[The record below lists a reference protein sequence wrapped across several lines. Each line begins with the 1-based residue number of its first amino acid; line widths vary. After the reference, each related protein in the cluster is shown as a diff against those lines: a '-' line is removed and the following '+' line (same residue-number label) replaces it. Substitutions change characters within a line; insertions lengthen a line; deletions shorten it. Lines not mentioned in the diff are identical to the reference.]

1 MVLDNVLSR
10 DVFATS
16 SQPPLT
22 LSLQR
27 NMLIE
32 IPASVFKMPS
42 LRVLQL
48 QHNAIKK
55 QRLSPAQ
62 FDFLSHTLNRL
73 EIDADAFQT
82 SGCSGKLVTFVS
94 NPSISIC
101 DPTLWLQVPDSSTS
115 GDSSSS
121 ASQNQNNNQAS
132 ESSTSWSAWV
142 GGISAFLVI
151 AAAIVFALARKQSL
165 KKMLQSHQRDSGE
178 QHGLYNGATIYRDPV
193 QQQSDAECY
202 RVFQDTVF
210 SDSSTLSLTEQMF
223 ESWRR
228 DPRLIACVKPLGLK
242 GKKSRTWLGTYRG
255 DNVAIKLLPNKASE
269 SERTLF
275 TFDMKTIARFSH
287 PNLIRFRG
295 VAWSSDNGMQ
305 ALLEY
310 MDRGDLQTYL
320 ALSRSDATGVGGK
333 GIVSAAVIANGGPSL
348 ACWWGTRLLE
358 IALDVAQALLYLH
371 TMKRVCHCA
380 LTSRHVLLN
389 HEYSAKLSN
398 FMFVQTLA
406 EYGAQPPEASES
418 PASESDRVVARKAC
432 TEFVRW
438 SAPEV
443 LTGASPSEASDIYSF
458 GIILSELDTLEYPFE
473 RIQREK
479 KWGEARLL
487 QQLKTGTLLPSIS
500 PACPAAARDLLLACL
515 AKDPSDR
522 PTAATVVQT
531 LREIA
536 ADIDRESSLSAEYF
550 TASAQATAVALER

>member
-1 MVLDNVLSR
+1 MVLDGVLAR
-10 DVFATS
+10 DVFAKDT
-16 SQPPLT
+16 QPPLT

-32 IPASVFKMPS
+32 IPSSVFEMPS

-48 QHNAIKK
+48 QQNAIKK

-62 FDFLSHTLNRL
+62 FDFLSKTLTKL

-82 SGCSGKLVTFVS
+82 SGCNGKLVTFAS

-101 DPTLWLQVPDSSTS
+101 DPSLWLQASGSSTS

-121 ASQNQNNNQAS
+121 SASQNQKNDKAS
-132 ESSTSWSAWV
+132 ESSTPWSAWV
-142 GGISAFLVI
+142 GGILAFLVI
-151 AAAIVFALARKQSL
+151 VAAIVFAMTRKQTF
-165 KKMLQSHQRDSGE
+165 KEMLQGRQRDSRE
-178 QHGLYNGATIYRDPV
+178 LNNGVTVYRDPV

-202 RVFQDTVF
+202 RVFQDTAF

-228 DPRLIACVKPLGLK
+228 DPRLIARVKPLGSK

-255 DNVAIKLLPNKASE
+255 DHVVIKLLPNKATE
-269 SERTLF
+269 SDRTLF

-320 ALSRSDATGVGGK
+320 ALSRSGANGGGGK
-333 GIVSAAVIANGGPSL
+333 SIVSAAVIANGGPSL

-371 TMKRVCHCA
+371 TMKRVSHCA

-398 FMFVQTLA
+398 FMFVQSLA
-406 EYGAQPPEASES
+406 EYGAPSPEASES
-418 PASESDRVVARKAC
+418 PSSESDRVVARKAC

-473 RIQREK
+473 SIQREK
-479 KWGEARLL
+479 KWSEAQLL
-487 QQLKTGTLLPSIS
+487 QQLKNGTLLPSVSQTCPS
-500 PACPAAARDLLLACL
+500 PARDLLLACL
-515 AKDPSDR
+515 AKDSCNR

-531 LREIA
+531 LREIV
-536 ADIDRESSLSAEYF
+536 ADVDRESSLSAGFF
-550 TASAQATAVALER
+550 TESAQAMTVALER